1 MLDKAREVMTEIG
14 FRKVLLLAV
23 VFAAVVVVLSTTGP
37 GLGVLLF
44 TLLPLAA
51 LFIVLYFV
59 VRWAVAAG
67 LRDARADV
75 GTRTAREV
83 LDGRYAWG
91 EIGKED
97 YERMRSNLETP

>member
-1 MLDKAREVMTEIG
+1 M
-14 FRKVLLLAV
+14 LLAV

-59 VRWAVAAG
+59 VSWAAAAG

-75 GTRTAREV
+75 GTRMAREV
-83 LDGRYAWG
+83 LDGRYARG
-91 EIGKED
+91 EIGPEE

>member
-1 MLDKAREVMTEIG
+1 LLDKAREVMTEIG

-23 VFAAVVVVLSTTGP
+23 GFAAVVVVLSTTGP

-51 LFIVLYFV
+51 LFIVLYFI

-67 LRDARADV
+67 LRDARRRRHPNGAGGPRRQV
-75 GTRTAREV
+75 RAG
-83 LDGRYAWG
+83 
-91 EIGKED
+91 
-97 YERMRSNLETP
+97 